1 MELERGP
8 RPLRLIG
15 KVRHQMKTEKSLRNL
30 QRKACLLRRHII
42 RMVGVGKTGHI
53 GGSCSCADIVAAL
66 YFSVMNVDPARP
78 DDPGRDRFIL
88 SKGHAALVLYAA
100 LAERG
105 FFPLGELERLK
116 QVGAMLQGHPDRLR
130 TPGVEA
136 NTGSLGQGL
145 SLANGMAL
153 AAKLDGSNHRIYVIL
168 GDGEI
173 NEGQVWEAAMFGAFH
188 RLDNVT
194 ATLDRN
200 GLQAMGP
207 TKARLGTEPMGDKWR
222 AFGWHVIE
230 IDGHDLAQ
238 ILGAFAQAKAHPGS
252 PTLILANTVKGKGIS
267 FAENNPA
274 FHNGMMTQEQYD
286 LASRE
291 LEAALAALND
301 QT

>member
-1 MELERGP
+1 
-8 RPLRLIG
+8 
-15 KVRHQMKTEKSLRNL
+15 MKTETNLRHL

-53 GGSCSCADIVAAL
+53 GGSCSCADIVTAL
-66 YFSVMNVDPARP
+66 YFSVMNIDPAQP
-78 DDPGRDRFIL
+78 DNPARDRFIL

-105 FFPLGELERLK
+105 FFPIGELERVK
-116 QVGAMLQGHPDRLR
+116 QAGAMLQGHPDRLR

-153 AAKLDGSNHRIYVIL
+153 AAKLDASNHRVYVIL

-188 RLDNVT
+188 GLDNLT

-207 TKARLGTEPMGDKWR
+207 TKARLDTGPLRDKWL
-222 AFGWHVIE
+222 AFGWHVVE
-230 IDGHDLAQ
+230 IDGHDMAQ
-238 ILGAFAQAKAHPGS
+238 ILDAFAQAKAHHGS
-252 PTLILANTVKGKGIS
+252 PTLILANTVKGKGLS
-267 FAENNPA
+267 FAENNPG
-274 FHNGMMTQEQYD
+274 FHNGMMTLEQYD
-286 LASRE
+286 LAGRE
-291 LEAALAALND
+291 LDAALAALD
-301 QT
+301 DPT

>member
-1 MELERGP
+1 
-8 RPLRLIG
+8 
-15 KVRHQMKTEKSLRNL
+15 MKTETNPRHL

-66 YFSVMNVDPARP
+66 YFSVMNIDPAQP
-78 DDPGRDRFIL
+78 DDPARDRFIL

-105 FFPLGELERLK
+105 FFPIGELDRVK
-116 QVGAMLQGHPDRLR
+116 QAGAMLQGHPDRLR

-153 AAKLDGSNHRIYVIL
+153 AAKLDASNHRVYVIL

-188 RLDNVT
+188 GLDNLT

-207 TKARLGTEPMGDKWR
+207 TKTRLDTGPLRDKWL
-222 AFGWHVIE
+222 AFGWHVVE
-230 IDGHDLAQ
+230 IDGHDMAQ
-238 ILGAFAQAKAHPGS
+238 ILDAFAQAKAHHGS
-252 PTLILANTVKGKGIS
+252 PTLILANTVKGKGLS
-267 FAENNPA
+267 FAENNPG

-286 LASRE
+286 LAGRE
-291 LEAALAALND
+291 LDAALAALD
-301 QT
+301 DPT

>member
-1 MELERGP
+1 
-8 RPLRLIG
+8 
-15 KVRHQMKTEKSLRNL
+15 MKSQESAKTL
-30 QRKACLLRRHII
+30 QRTACRLRKHII

-66 YFSVMNVDPARP
+66 YFSVMNVDPAQPAKP
-78 DDPGRDRFIL
+78 DRDRFIL

-105 FFPLGELERLK
+105 FFPINELDHVKNL
-116 QVGAMLQGHPDRLR
+116 GAMLQGHPDRLK
-130 TPGVEA
+130 TLGVEA

-145 SLANGMAL
+145 SIANGMAL
-153 AAKLDGSNHRIYVIL
+153 AAKLDKRDYRVFVIL

-194 ATLDRN
+194 AILDRN
-200 GLQAMGP
+200 GLQAMGA
-207 TKARLGTEPMGDKWR
+207 TMARLDTAPLNDKWR
-222 AFGWHVIE
+222 SFGWHVIE
-230 IDGHDLAQ
+230 INGHDFAQ
-238 ILGAFAQAKAHPGS
+238 ILDAFAEARAHRDS

-267 FAENNPA
+267 FAENNAA

-286 LASRE
+286 LANRE
-291 LEAALAALND
+291 LDAVLTALEKES
-301 QT
+301 